1 MNRFNLV
8 VIFFLALAVSS
19 CEEEKFDVEKFGSIS
34 GIVVD
39 GTDYTALSGV
49 QSTTTP
55 PSTAVL
61 TDENGSFQLEKVQE
75 GDVIITARKEDFL
88 TGTVS
93 IAVFENEN
101 TNLTFFLSKDE
112 DDVGS
117 VVLFDPVPGN
127 GAVNQSLALTLA
139 WRTDQSQA
147 DRLLTYTVF
156 LFESNST
163 DQEIIGQNL
172 TTTEV
177 IASNLKPNTTYYWYV
192 LAKFEGRNVANSPTW
207 TFRTGS
213 GS

>member
-39 GTDYTALSGV
+39 GNDYSALSGV
-49 QSTTTP
+49 QITTTP

>member
-39 GTDYTALSGV
+39 GNDYSALSGV
-49 QSTTTP
+49 QITTTP

-207 TFRTGS
+207 TFRTGN

>member
-1 MNRFNLV
+1 MNKLNFIL
-8 VIFFLALAVSS
+8 IFFLALALSS
-19 CEEEKFDVEKFGSIS
+19 CEEERFDVKKYGSVS

-39 GTDYTALSGV
+39 GSDYSGLSGV
-49 QSTTTP
+49 LITTTP
-55 PSTAVL
+55 PSTAIL
-61 TDENGSFQLEKVQE
+61 TDENGAFQFDKVQE
-75 GDVIITARKEDFL
+75 GPVIITARKEDYL

-112 DDVGS
+112 NDVGN

-127 GAVNQSLALTLA
+127 GAVNQNLDLTLG

-147 DRLLTYTVF
+147 DRTLTYTVF

-163 DQEIIGQNL
+163 NQEIIGQNL
-172 TTTEV
+172 TTTQV

-207 TFRTGS
+207 TFRTGT

>member
-1 MNRFNLV
+1 MNKFNLV
-8 VIFFLALAVSS
+8 LVIFLSLISFS

-39 GTDYTALSGV
+39 GNDYTALSGV
-49 QSTTTP
+49 QITTTP
-55 PSTAVL
+55 PSTAIL

-75 GDVIITARKEDFL
+75 GDVIITARKEDYL

-112 DDVGS
+112 NDVGS

-127 GAVNQSLALTLA
+127 GAVNQGLDLTLG
-139 WRTDQSQA
+139 WNVDQSQP
-147 DRLLTYTVF
+147 DVLLTYTVF

-163 DQEIIGQNL
+163 DQEIVGQNL

-177 IASNLKPNTTYYWYV
+177 IVADLKPNTTYYWYV
-192 LAKFEGRNVANSPTW
+192 LAKFENRNVANSPTW